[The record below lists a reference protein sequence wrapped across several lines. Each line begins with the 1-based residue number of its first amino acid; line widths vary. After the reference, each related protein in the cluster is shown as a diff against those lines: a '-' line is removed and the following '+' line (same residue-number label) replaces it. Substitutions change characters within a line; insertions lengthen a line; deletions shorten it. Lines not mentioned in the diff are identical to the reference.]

1 MEIPGDIET
10 HKRFMREAI
19 KMVSLSPHPSAECS
33 IDHMARQSLRYQVTK
48 HQ

>member
-10 HKRFMREAI
+10 HKQFMREAI
-19 KMVSLSPHPSAECS
+19 KMVSIPHQIPSAECN
-33 IDHMARQSLRYQVTK
+33 HMVRQSLRYQVTK